1 MCDIFP
7 NNIRPP
13 NVSFQIG
20 NALERLPFSDN
31 TFDFVNIRLFIIAL
45 KGEEW
50 PVVIQEAYRILKPGG
65 YLQIVECGM
74 LVCTS
79 LHDTISYVNPPLG
92 KQERG
97 NDFIKYAGKICM
109 YF

>member
-1 MCDIFP
+1 MCDVFP

-13 NVSFQIG
+13 NVSFQTG

-50 PVVIQEAYRILKPGG
+50 PVVIREAYRILKPGG

-74 LVCTS
+74 LVCICIIYIYILELLQHCMFTNY
-79 LHDTISYVNPPLG
+79 TIHVG
-92 KQERG
+92 KRKR
-97 NDFIKYAGKICM
+97 FC
-109 YF
+109 